1 MYFPLVSDIAT
12 TSVVMITMDSTIAD
26 AVRKM
31 YENNHR
37 NVIISDDTTYYI
49 LAANDLIKLK
59 LEQFDFSK
67 SLRDVQLTK
76 LPTIHKDE
84 NILETLE
91 FLQYDLEYIC
101 VLNDDNTLFGFIT
114 HTDIVS
120 HIDPEILMENYRL
133 GDLINMNKNIRRV
146 DKEHLI
152 NEVLSSMVEY
162 VYDSVIIVEDN
173 VPIGILTTKDVMRIL
188 RKSSDLSLPV
198 KEYMSAP
205 VQTIHEDSSIKDA
218 INFMNKKHF
227 KRIVIVDDDNKLLGL
242 VLQRELIALTYSRWA
257 ILMKEHQQELNEINM
272 MLEKK
277 NQKYEKM
284 ASTDALTG
292 LYNRYKFTEL
302 FVSEYKTMTQRHN
315 AMSLML
321 IDLDFFKSIN
331 DTFGHNVGDS
341 VLIQVSNML
350 LRHLRN
356 VDIIGRWG
364 GEEFIVLLPTATLD
378 NAETLAHKLRE
389 AIAEYEMEK
398 DVYVTASFGITQI
411 KEGDT
416 LDLAV
421 KRADDALYEA
431 KRSGRNCVRIG

>member
-1 MYFPLVSDIAT
+1 
-12 TSVVMITMDSTIAD
+12 MITMDSTIAD

-37 NVIISDDTTYYI
+37 NVIISDDMTYYI

-59 LEQFDFSK
+59 LEKFNFSK

-218 INFMNKKHF
+218 INFMNEKHF